1 VSQPKL
7 YKVTYEGC
15 VYVLAKS
22 WDDAEDFACEAI
34 ASEIADN
41 GVATFEEIDVFPVI
55 SQHVP
60 TPAWR
65 DSIPRKSDSCN
76 LTDAD
81 AKLTVKD
88 WLRRM
93 ETPKP

>member
-7 YKVTYEGC
+7 YKVAYEGC
-15 VYVLAKS
+15 VYVLAES

-41 GVATFEEIDVFPVI
+41 GEAALEFDVFPVY

-60 TPAWR
+60 PPKWR
-65 DSIPRKSDSCN
+65 DAIPRESDSCN
-76 LTDAD
+76 LTNAD
-81 AKLTVKD
+81 ANLTVKD
-88 WLRRM
+88 WTRRM
-93 ETPKP
+93 KAPKP